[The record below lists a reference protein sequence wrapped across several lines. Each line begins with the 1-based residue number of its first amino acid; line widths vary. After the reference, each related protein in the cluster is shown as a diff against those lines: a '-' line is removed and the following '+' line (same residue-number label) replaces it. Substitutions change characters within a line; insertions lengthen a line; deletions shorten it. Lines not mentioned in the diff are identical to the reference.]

1 MSDKNKKIKN
11 YLEINDIKRAVGI
24 WPLGVTPDPS
34 DNNLE
39 PLTPEEVK
47 NAVVLLALYLQ
58 SWDEDFSET
67 SIQRNRGTCRSYQF
81 EVLKHLE
88 EKNLIY
94 QIEDRQNIVLFPG
107 AQRIAESLKTMFF
120 DMLGV
125 NHD

>member
-1 MSDKNKKIKN
+1 MSDKNNKIKN

-24 WPLGVTPDPS
+24 WPAGVTPDPS

-47 NAVVLLALYLQ
+47 TAVVLLALYLQ

-67 SIQRNRGTCRSYQF
+67 STQRNRGTCRSYQF
-81 EVLKHLE
+81 EVLKRLE
-88 EKNLIY
+88 ERNLIY
-94 QIEDRQNIVLFPG
+94 QIKDRQNIVLFPG

-125 NHD
+125 DHD